1 MIVQPDNTP
10 HETLAAAALRDDPR
24 VVKARRLLE
33 TAAAEHQQALTGVRP
48 PQADRQIAYQQ
59 LLDRFAA
66 ARGGGLF
73 YPYIGSGLGRGPLVE
88 LADGSVK
95 FDMIGGIGVHIMG
108 HGHPALLAAGLDAA
122 LADTVMQ
129 GNLQQNVESAALL
142 DCLLDAAAATGA
154 ELPHCFLSTSGA
166 MANENALKIALQK
179 NYPADRVLAFERCF
193 MGRTLAMA
201 SITDKPA
208 YRDGLP
214 LALNVDYVPFFDP
227 ADPEGSTQRAVTVL
241 KGHLAR
247 HPGRHAVMCLEMV
260 QGEGGCNPG
269 SPDFFAALVA
279 VLREAGVA
287 IFVDEVQTFGR
298 LERLFA
304 FEQFGLAE
312 HVDLVTIGKL
322 SQVCATF
329 FRESFTPRP
338 GLLSQTFTAATS
350 AIFAGHAVVKELQ
363 TGNSYG
369 PNGRIA
375 AIHRRFVS
383 HFEAIASRHPGL
395 ISGPFGTGGM
405 IAFQAFDGDA
415 ARTRRLLAD
424 LFDAGVI
431 AFAAGANPTRVR
443 FLPPLAVIS
452 DADIDTVCELLEQV
466 LLAEANRPPEA
477 GP

>member
-1 MIVQPDNTP
+1 MIVQSDNAIRDK
-10 HETLAAAALRDDPR
+10 LAAEALRDDPR
-24 VVKARRLLE
+24 VAEARRLLQ
-33 TAAAEHQQALTGVRP
+33 TTVAAHQHNLTGVRP
-48 PQADRQIAYQQ
+48 PRAERRIAYQQ
-59 LLDRFAA
+59 LLDQFAA

-108 HGHPALLAAGLDAA
+108 HNHPALLAAGIDAA

-142 DCLLDAAAATGA
+142 RRLLDAAAATGA

-179 NYPADRVLAFERCF
+179 NHPADRVLAFERCF

-201 SITDKPA
+201 AITDKPA

-214 LALNVDYVPFFDP
+214 LALNVDYVPFFDS
-227 ADPEGSTQRAVTVL
+227 ADPEGSTRRAVAVL
-241 KGHLAR
+241 QAHLAR

-269 SPDFFAALVA
+269 SPAFFAALVA

-304 FEQFGLAE
+304 FEQFGLAAD
-312 HVDLVTIGKL
+312 VDLVTIGKL

-329 FRESFTPRP
+329 FRGSFTPRP
-338 GLLSQTFTAATS
+338 GLLSQTFTAATA
-350 AIFAGHAVVKELQ
+350 AIFAGHAVVQELQ
-363 TGNSYG
+363 TGNYYG
-369 PNGRIA
+369 PAGRIA

-383 HFEAIASRHPGL
+383 HLEAIAHRHPGL
-395 ISGPFGTGGM
+395 ISGPFGAGGM
-405 IAFQAFDGDA
+405 IAFQACDGDA
-415 ARTRRLLAD
+415 ARTKRLLAA

-443 FLPPLAVIS
+443 FLPPVAAIR

-466 LLAEANRPPEA
+466 LPAAANRPPEA

>member
-1 MIVQPDNTP
+1 MIVQPDNTAP
-10 HETLAAAALRDDPR
+10 ETLAAETLRDDPR
-24 VVKARRLLE
+24 VAEARRLLQM
-33 TAAAEHQQALTGVRP
+33 AVAEHQQALTGVRP
-48 PQADRQIAYQQ
+48 PQAGRRVEYQQ
-59 LLDRFAA
+59 LLDQFAA

-73 YPYIGSGLGRGPLVE
+73 YPYIGSSFGRGPLVE

-95 FDMIGGIGVHIMG
+95 LDMIGGIGVHIMG

-129 GNLQQNVESAALL
+129 GNLQQNVESASLL
-142 DCLLDAAAATGA
+142 GCLLDAAGATGA
-154 ELPHCFLSTSGA
+154 ELSHCFLSTSGA

-179 NYPADRVLAFERCF
+179 KYPADRVLAFERCF

-214 LALNVDYVPFFDP
+214 LALDVDYVPFFDP

-269 SPDFFAALVA
+269 SPAFFAALVA

-312 HVDLVTIGKL
+312 QIDLVTIGKL

-329 FRESFTPRP
+329 FRDSFTPRP

-350 AIFAGHAVVKELQ
+350 AIFAGRVVLEQLQ
-363 TGNSYG
+363 RGNLYG
-369 PNGRIA
+369 PTGRIA
-375 AIHRRFVS
+375 TIHHRFVS
-383 HFEAIASRHPGL
+383 HFEAIAHRHPGL
-395 ISGPFGTGGM
+395 ISSPYGTGGM

-415 ARTRRLLAD
+415 ARTRRLLAA
-424 LFDAGVI
+424 LFEAGVI

-443 FLPPLAVIS
+443 FLPPVAAIS
-452 DADIDTVCELLEQV
+452 DAEIDTVCELLESV

>member
-1 MIVQPDNTP
+1 MIAHHDELTP
-10 HETLAAAALRDDPR
+10 EPLAAEALHHDPR
-24 VVKARRLLE
+24 VAEARRLLLDAVTE
-33 TAAAEHQQALTGVRP
+33 RQQALTGVRSP
-48 PQADRQIAYQQ
+48 RADRRLGYQQ

-66 ARGGGLF
+66 ARGGRLF

-95 FDMIGGIGVHIMG
+95 YDMIGGIGVHIMG
-108 HGHPALLAAGLDAA
+108 HGHPALHAAGLDAA

-129 GNLQQNVESAALL
+129 GNLQQNHESAQLL
-142 DCLLDAAAATGA
+142 DTLLTAAAATGA
-154 ELPHCFLSTSGA
+154 DLPHCFLSTSGA
-166 MANENALKIALQK
+166 MANENALKIVLQK
-179 NYPADRVLAFERCF
+179 NHPADRVLAFERCF

-214 LALNVDYVPFFDP
+214 LALAVDYVPFFNA
-227 ADPEGSTQRAVTVL
+227 ADPEGSTQRAVAVL
-241 KGHLAR
+241 KQHLAR

-269 SPDFFAALVA
+269 SPAFFAALVA

-287 IFVDEVQTFGR
+287 VFVDEVQTFGR

-312 HVDLVTIGKL
+312 HVDVVTIGKL

-329 FRESFTPRP
+329 FRDSFTPRP

-350 AIFAGHAVVKELQ
+350 AIFAGQAVVHELQ
-363 TGNSYG
+363 SGNFYG
-369 PNGRIA
+369 PDGRIA
-375 AIHRRFVS
+375 VIHRRFVR
-383 HFEAIASRHPGL
+383 HFDAIAARLPGC
-395 ISGPFGTGGM
+395 ISGPYGTGGM

-415 ARTRRLLAD
+415 GRTKQLLAA
-424 LFDAGVI
+424 LFEAGVI

-452 DADIDTVCELLEQV
+452 DAEIDAACEILEQV
-466 LLAEANRPPEA
+466 LVAEAGRSLEA
-477 GP
+477 TP

>member
-1 MIVQPDNTP
+1 MIVHHDDLT
-10 HETLAAAALRDDPR
+10 HEPLAAEALRADQQ
-24 VVKARRLLE
+24 VTEARRLLLE
-33 TAAAEHQQALTGVRP
+33 AVAAHQRELSGVRP
-48 PQADRQIAYQQ
+48 PRADRRVGYQQ
-59 LLDRFAA
+59 LLDQFATD
-66 ARGGGLF
+66 RGGGLF

-95 FDMIGGIGVHIMG
+95 YDMIGGIGVHIMG
-108 HGHPALLAAGLDAA
+108 HGHPALHAAGFDAA

-129 GNLQQNVESAALL
+129 GNLQQNLESAGLVRSLL
-142 DCLLDAAAATGA
+142 AAAAATGA
-154 ELPHCFLSTSGA
+154 DLPHCFLSTSGA
-166 MANENALKIALQK
+166 MANENALKIVLQK
-179 NYPADRVLAFERCF
+179 NHPADRVLAFERCF
-193 MGRTLAMA
+193 MGRTLALA

-214 LALNVDYVPFFDP
+214 LALAVDYVPFFDA
-227 ADPEGSTQRAVTVL
+227 ADPEGSTQRAVAVL
-241 KGHLAR
+241 KSHLAR

-269 SPDFFAALVA
+269 SPAFFAALVA

-287 IFVDEVQTFGR
+287 VFVDEVQTFGR

-312 HVDLVTIGKL
+312 HVDVVTIGKL

-329 FRESFTPRP
+329 FRDSFRPRP

-350 AIFAGHAVVKELQ
+350 AIYAGRTVLEHLQ
-363 TGNSYG
+363 AGGCYG
-369 PNGRIA
+369 PTGRIA
-375 AIHRRFVS
+375 AIHHRFVR
-383 HFEAIASRHPGL
+383 HFDGIASRHPSSV
-395 ISGPFGTGGM
+395 SGPYGTGGM

-415 ARTRRLLAD
+415 DRTKQLLAA

-443 FLPPLAVIS
+443 FLPPLAVIT
-452 DADIDTVCELLEQV
+452 DAEIDAVCEILEKV
-466 LLAEANRPPEA
+466 LAAEAGRLPEA
-477 GP
+477 TP

>member
-10 HETLAAAALRDDPR
+10 YEKLAAETLRNDPR
-24 VVKARRLLE
+24 VAEALRLIRQAVHE
-33 TAAAEHQQALTGVRP
+33 RQQTLTGVRP
-48 PQADRQIAYQQ
+48 PQAERRVGYGQ

-108 HGHPALLAAGLDAA
+108 HGHPTLLAAGLDAA

-129 GNLQQNVESAALL
+129 GNLQQNVDSALLL
-142 DCLLDAAAATGA
+142 DCLLDAVAATGA

-166 MANENALKIALQK
+166 MANENAVKIALQK
-179 NYPADRVLAFERCF
+179 KHPADRVLAFERCF

-214 LALNVDYVPFFDP
+214 LALAVDYVPFFDAAAP
-227 ADPEGSTQRAVTVL
+227 ADSTQRAVTVL

-247 HPGRHAVMCLEMV
+247 HPGRHAVMCLELV

-269 SPDFFAALVA
+269 SPAFFAAIVA

-287 IFVDEVQTFGR
+287 VFVDEVQTFGR

-329 FRESFTPRP
+329 FRDSFTPRP

-363 TGNSYG
+363 TGNYYG

-383 HFEAIASRHPGL
+383 HFEAIAHRHRGL

-405 IAFQAFDGDA
+405 IAFRAFDGDA
-415 ARTRRLLAD
+415 ARTRRLLAA
-424 LFDAGVI
+424 LFEAGVI
-431 AFAAGANPTRVR
+431 AFAAGATPTRVR
-443 FLPPLAVIS
+443 FLPPVAAIS
-452 DADIDTVCELLEQV
+452 DNDIDTVCKLLEQV
-466 LLAEANRPPEA
+466 LLAEASRPSEA
-477 GP
+477 GQ